1 MPIPVLGALAAGV
14 GKKLVGK
21 ALRWA
26 TRGKL
31 VGSGG
36 GREALKRVGGAVLGT
51 ATVATTAAPV
61 IRAVQ
66 SRVQRPRA
74 GDPGAPYELDYTT
87 GEYTRVGKRNRRM
100 NYTNPRALNRA
111 IRRLGGAEK
120 IFRKIF
126 SFNHGT
132 AATKVRP
139 KFRRRRA

>member
-31 VGSGG
+31 LGQGG
-36 GREALKRVGGAVLGT
+36 GAAAVKRVGGAVLGAT
-51 ATVATTAAPV
+51 TVATTAAPV
-61 IRAVQ
+61 IRAV
-66 SRVQRPRA
+66 RNAARPRA
-74 GDPGAPYELDYTT
+74 GEPGSGYEYDPET
-87 GEYTRVGKRNRRM
+87 GGLIRPTKTYRRM
-100 NYTNPRALNRA
+100 NYVNPRALNRA

-132 AATKVRP
+132 AATRVRP
-139 KFRRRRA
+139 KFKRRRA